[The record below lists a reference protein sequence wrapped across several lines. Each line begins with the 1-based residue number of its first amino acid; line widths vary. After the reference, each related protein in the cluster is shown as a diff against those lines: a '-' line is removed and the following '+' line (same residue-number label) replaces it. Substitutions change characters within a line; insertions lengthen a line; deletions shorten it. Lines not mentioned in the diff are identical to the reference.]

1 MDRSQAVA
9 VRATVAI
16 HPKGMDFDA
25 ESTRQDLLELVAA
38 LVNGDRWLCAG
49 AGAAYLG
56 QMPKKTF
63 LAFAC
68 QPGFPVA
75 LRVGK
80 RQMRRKSELD
90 ERAERQ
96 RAAQGRQK
104 A

>member
-1 MDRSQAVA
+1 MDTDSTNAEQHLVA
-9 VRATVAI
+9 LI
-16 HPKGMDFDA
+16 
-25 ESTRQDLLELVAA
+25 AA

-80 RQMRRKSELD
+80 RRMWRKSELD
-90 ERAERQ
+90 EWAERQ
-96 RAAQGRQK
+96 RAAQARQR

>member
-1 MDRSQAVA
+1 MSAAENNETTDSVA
-9 VRATVAI
+9 EI
-16 HPKGMDFDA
+16 
-25 ESTRQDLLELVAA
+25 LAA

-49 AGAAYLG
+49 AGAAYLD

-80 RQMRRKSELD
+80 RRMWRKSELD
-90 ERAERQ
+90 EWAERQ

-104 A
+104 AA

>member
-1 MDRSQAVA
+1 VSAAENTEPTDSVA
-9 VRATVAI
+9 EI
-16 HPKGMDFDA
+16 
-25 ESTRQDLLELVAA
+25 LAA

-80 RQMRRKSELD
+80 RRMWRKSELD
-90 ERAERQ
+90 EWAERQ
-96 RAAQGRQK
+96 RAVQSRQR
-104 A
+104 AA

>member
-1 MDRSQAVA
+1 MDSY
-9 VRATVAI
+9 
-16 HPKGMDFDA
+16 A
-25 ESTRQDLLELVAA
+25 ESARQDLLELVAA

-49 AGAAYLG
+49 AGAAFLG

-80 RQMRRKSELD
+80 RRMWRKSELD
-90 ERAERQ
+90 EWAERQ
-96 RAAQGRQK
+96 RGAQGRQR

>member
-1 MDRSQAVA
+1 MD
-9 VRATVAI
+9 T
-16 HPKGMDFDA
+16 D
-25 ESTRQDLLELVAA
+25 STNADQRLLELIAA

-80 RQMRRKSELD
+80 RRMWRKSELD
-90 ERAERQ
+90 EWAERQ
-96 RAAQGRQK
+96 RAAQRRQR

>member
-1 MDRSQAVA
+1 MEASEVNDQADNVA
-9 VRATVAI
+9 EI
-16 HPKGMDFDA
+16 
-25 ESTRQDLLELVAA
+25 LAA

-75 LRVGK
+75 LKVGK
-80 RQMRRKSELD
+80 RRMWRKSELD
-90 ERAERQ
+90 AWAEKQRTIQSRQ
-96 RAAQGRQK
+96 RAA
-104 A
+104 

>member
-1 MDRSQAVA
+1 MSA
-9 VRATVAI
+9 
-16 HPKGMDFDA
+16 A
-25 ESTRQDLLELVAA
+25 ESNETTDSVAEILAA

-80 RQMRRKSELD
+80 RRMWRKSELD
-90 ERAERQ
+90 EWAERQ

-104 A
+104 AA

>member
-1 MDRSQAVA
+1 MDDSLDSAHLV
-9 VRATVAI
+9 
-16 HPKGMDFDA
+16 
-25 ESTRQDLLELVAA
+25 ELIAA

-80 RQMRRKSELD
+80 RRMWRKSELD
-90 ERAERQ
+90 EWAERQ
-96 RAAQGRQK
+96 RAAQGRQR

>member
-1 MDRSQAVA
+1 MDSY
-9 VRATVAI
+9 
-16 HPKGMDFDA
+16 A
-25 ESTRQDLLELVAA
+25 ESARQDLLELIAA

-80 RQMRRKSELD
+80 RRMWRKSELD
-90 ERAERQ
+90 EWAERQ
-96 RAAQGRQK
+96 RVAQARQR

>member
-1 MDRSQAVA
+1 MDASHPRS
-9 VRATVAI
+9 
-16 HPKGMDFDA
+16 MDSD
-25 ESTRQDLLELVAA
+25 TPNPRQDLLELVAA
-38 LVNGDRWLCAG
+38 LVNGDRWLCAA

-80 RQMRRKSELD
+80 RRMWRKSELD
-90 ERAERQ
+90 EWAERQ
-96 RAAQGRQK
+96 RVAQARQR

>member
-1 MDRSQAVA
+1 MSAAENTEPTDSVA
-9 VRATVAI
+9 EI
-16 HPKGMDFDA
+16 
-25 ESTRQDLLELVAA
+25 LAA

-80 RQMRRKSELD
+80 RRMWRKSELD
-90 ERAERQ
+90 EWAERQ
-96 RAAQGRQK
+96 RAVQSRQR
-104 A
+104 AA